1 MYVQSVIV
9 PEREGSLQKR
19 LYKKVSKK
27 VSGVRY
33 DKQGGYI
40 LKHILRRVG
49 VHKEERGRGYIDMGV
64 GYDGAPVCI
73 STCSVKITVSSSES
87 SKVPANIGKFSSAIS
102 PLTMEKSKA
111 CSRFVV
117 IKTGLGDAGFS
128 FNG

>member
-40 LKHILRRVG
+40 LRRVG
-49 VHKEERGRGYIDMGV
+49 VHKEESGRGYIDMGV
-64 GYDGAPVCI
+64 GYDAAPVCI

-117 IKTGLGDAGFS
+117 IKTGLGDARFS